1 MGLGGV
7 VLVIILSIAFQII
20 VFSPISP
27 HLLLFPP
34 LLATSANNNR
44 LQAITK
50 VGEGSVEGPE
60 DMAVDKKNNVMY
72 TTSRDGWIKRMHFN
86 NNSNESWEN
95 WKFVGGKGLLG
106 LTISKDGHLLVCD
119 AEKGLLRAGEDGV
132 TLLADEVDGSKIRFA
147 DDVVESTDGMVYFTD
162 ASTKFELHRWFLD
175 VLEAKPHGRV
185 LKFDPHT
192 GKTSVVLK
200 DLAFA
205 NGIALSPRN
214 DFLIVCETWKF
225 RCLKHWLNEDIPTEV
240 FVENLPGGPD
250 NINLA
255 EDGSFWI
262 ALLELRSYGTDTIH
276 RSKVAKH
283 IIATFP
289 WLCDWFV
296 DLKKR
301 ASVVKVGA
309 DGSISHIFNDQ
320 TGKVITFVTSA
331 LEFDGNLY
339 LGSLNT
345 NFVGKLQLDRH
356 QK

>member
-60 DMAVDKKNNVMY
+60 DMAVDKKNN
-72 TTSRDGWIKRMHFN
+72 
-86 NNSNESWEN
+86 
-95 WKFVGGKGLLG
+95 
-106 LTISKDGHLLVCD
+106 
-119 AEKGLLRAGEDGV
+119 GLLRAGEDGV

-225 RCLKHWLNEDIPTEV
+225 RCLKHWLNEDRPTEV